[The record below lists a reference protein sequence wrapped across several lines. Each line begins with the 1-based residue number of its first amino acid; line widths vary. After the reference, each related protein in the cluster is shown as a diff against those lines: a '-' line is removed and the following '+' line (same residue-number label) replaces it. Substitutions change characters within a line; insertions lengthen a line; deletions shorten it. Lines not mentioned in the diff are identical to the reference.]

1 MLVSDTCSRS
11 HLIHSQPK
19 FTENSLILNLPISET
34 RLKQLQIETKSRHIL
49 QPLITYTTQ
58 EWLEKYLIPTNLH
71 PYYIH
76 RKVITFREGILLKN
90 ERIMVPTTFQA
101 EMKFLFHQGHL
112 GIESCKK
119 SARQSLFW
127 PLINSE
133 LEEMIKK

>member
-11 HLIHSQPK
+11 HLIHSQSK
-19 FTENSLILNLPISET
+19 FAENSLILNLPISET
-34 RLKQLQIETKSRHIL
+34 RLKQLQIEPKNGHIL
-49 QPLITYTTQ
+49 QPLVTYTTQ

-90 ERIMVPTTFQA
+90 ERIMVPTTLRA
-101 EMKFLFHQGHL
+101 EMKFLLHQGHF

-127 PLINSE
+127 PLTNSE
-133 LEEMIKK
+133 LEDMIKK